1 VTRDAHRLRAVP
13 DVSGPSTFE
22 EVLDY
27 MDTVHDGWHK
37 QAACNDGTGTNV
49 DVFFPSG
56 WAGKRTTHKQAV
68 ALCDTCRVKSQ
79 CAEQGRMEP
88 AGVWAGVARDRTKS
102 SAGHGTLGLLRREG
116 GWWTAKRI
124 AAARQVTER
133 TVYRQLGALRA
144 DGLVE
149 QQKQDDHRPTLYRA
163 VPKGRA

>member
-1 VTRDAHRLRAVP
+1 VTRDAIRPLALVDSRP
-13 DVSGPSTFE
+13 TTCDE
-22 EVLDY
+22 ILDA
-27 MDTVHDGWHK
+27 MEAARPAWHAD
-37 QAACNDGTGTNV
+37 AACRDQGLT

-56 WAGKRTTHKQAV
+56 WAGKRTSYKQAV
-68 ALCDTCRVKSQ
+68 AMCDTCRVKSQ

-124 AAARQVTER
+124 SAARQVTER

-149 QQKQDDHRPTLYRA
+149 QQTQDDHRPTLYRA